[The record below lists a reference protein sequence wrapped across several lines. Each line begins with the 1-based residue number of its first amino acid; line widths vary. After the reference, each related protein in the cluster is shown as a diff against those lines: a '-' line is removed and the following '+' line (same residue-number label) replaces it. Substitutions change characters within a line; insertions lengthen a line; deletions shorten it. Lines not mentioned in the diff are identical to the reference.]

1 MTKTADH
8 TLAAEGPRHLAV
20 LEALEGAGNV
30 SQRTLGERLGMAA
43 GLVNRL
49 LQELVDGR
57 LLEVVDPAVRPFAY
71 RLTLAGQEYLRGLRH
86 DHYQAV
92 LADLHSM
99 RGRIVLRLREIRAEG
114 VERMA
119 FYGAG
124 EILDVALPLAEGVGL
139 EVLAVVDDDPG
150 KQGTER
156 AGVSVRSPTELDG
169 MTPDCVLITTFR
181 HAAEIRQRIDRELGA
196 RLAIKEL

>member
-1 MTKTADH
+1 MKTADH
-8 TLAAEGPRHLAV
+8 APAAGGPRHLAV

-30 SQRTLGERLGMAA
+30 SQRALGEGLGMAA

-49 LQELVDGR
+49 LHELVDGGR
-57 LLEVVDPAVRPFAY
+57 LEVVDPAVRPFAY
-71 RLTLAGQEYLRGLRH
+71 RLTLAGEEYLRGLRH
-86 DHYQAV
+86 EHYLAV

-99 RGRIVLRLREIRAEG
+99 RGRIARRLREIRAEG
-114 VERMA
+114 VERMV

-124 EILDVALPLAEGVGL
+124 EILEVALPLAEGLGL

-156 AGVSVRSPTELDG
+156 AGVSVRCPTELDG
-169 MTPDCVLITTFR
+169 MIPDCVLITTFR
-181 HAAEIRQRIDRELGA
+181 HAAEIRQRIGGELGA
-196 RLAIKEL
+196 RLAIREL